1 MDTLDSIDLGTVE
14 GFDIR
19 AELVPDY
26 YDPRTGEFVQLI
38 VIASRSQIDL
48 GSDALASVQY
58 GQGHS
63 PTVTIDPLRDENGT
77 LDTYRADMIDN
88 AVADAR
94 MKLTELVDQAVDGSM
109 E

>member
-1 MDTLDSIDLGTVE
+1 MIIDTIDLGTVQ

-48 GSDALASVQY
+48 GSDALACVQY
-58 GQGHS
+58 GDGHT
-63 PTVTIDPLRDENGT
+63 PTGTIDPLRDNGGT

-88 AVADAR
+88 AIADAR
-94 MKLTELVDQAVDGSM
+94 LKLTELNV
-109 E
+109 